1 MISTG
6 KVINFT
12 VSKSKT
18 RPTWTAWLD
27 DWKYSAG
34 ATIQVDNDAD
44 DDEKEEQ
51 FRLPEDDDDDQ
62 PSSGPQLEKLP
73 QYPVKKFG

>member
-1 MISTG
+1 MISPG

-12 VSKSKT
+12 VGKSKQ
-18 RPTWTAWLD
+18 RPSWTAWLE

-34 ATIQVDNDAD
+34 ATIQVDNDG
-44 DDEKEEQ
+44 EREQ

-62 PSSGPQLEKLP
+62 PAGGPQLEKLP

>member
-1 MISTG
+1 MMSTG

-18 RPTWTAWLD
+18 FPTWTAWLD
-27 DWKYSAG
+27 DWKYSDG
-34 ATIQVDNDAD
+34 ATIHVDNDD
-44 DDEKEEQ
+44 EEEKEEQ

-62 PSSGPQLEKLP
+62 PAGGPQLEKLP